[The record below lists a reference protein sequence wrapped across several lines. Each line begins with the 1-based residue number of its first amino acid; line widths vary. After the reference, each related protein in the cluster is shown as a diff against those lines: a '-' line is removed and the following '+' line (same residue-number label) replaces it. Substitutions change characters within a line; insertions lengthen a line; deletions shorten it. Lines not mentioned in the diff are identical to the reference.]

1 MLEHPNPV
9 ADAIGDA
16 EEPPRSELAVAI
28 AELRH
33 RQAQGSPEERP
44 TKLPVSRVTVHHDAF
59 KVRSGTKDGYHTA
72 RLEQALKVAGDLD
85 PILVLPCGGD
95 FVLVDGEYRLAVY
108 RRAGR
113 SEVPVRYFEGTPE
126 EALAHRSREAGKA
139 VLPLTNEE
147 KMNVGWSFVL
157 ADLFAIRGTADNA
170 GISRKQ
176 VSIMRKAKRTLGD
189 DAFDY
194 DEWWRAREAA
204 RGQTDEPNE
213 LDEWETRMQEQAAI
227 YADRIRKAV
236 GAKMT
241 HNAEIAAITL
251 GLILG
256 HRANEVVLNMYH
268 RQIVW
273 DDEDDGDDDDRDPMS
288 F

>member
-1 MLEHPNPV
+1 MLEQPVPV
-9 ADAIGDA
+9 AEPLGAT
-16 EEPPRSELAVAI
+16 EEQPRSELAVAI
-28 AELRH
+28 AELRR
-33 RQAQGSPEERP
+33 RQARGSPEERP
-44 TKLPVSRVTVHHDAF
+44 AQLPVSRVVVNDEAF
-59 KVRSGTKDGYHTA
+59 KVRSGARDGYHSA

-85 PILVLPCGGD
+85 PVLVLPCGGD

-147 KMNVGWSFVL
+147 KMNVAWSFVL
-157 ADLFAIRGTADNA
+157 ADLFSIRGTADNA
-170 GISRKQ
+170 GISQKQ

-189 DAFDY
+189 EAFEYRD
-194 DEWWRAREAA
+194 WWRAREAA
-204 RGQTDEPNE
+204 RGETNEPE
-213 LDEWETRMQEQAAI
+213 DQDEWEARMQEQAGM

-236 GAKMT
+236 GAKMMT
-241 HNAEIAAITL
+241 NPEIAAITL

-256 HRANEVVLNMYH
+256 HRANEVVLKMYQ
-268 RQIVW
+268 REIVW
-273 DDEDDGDDDDRDPMS
+273 DEDNDDDDNDPMS